1 MDIKDL
7 IQSLKEYAS
16 EMKYKMNIE
25 TNPAKRGRYYKA
37 YKTAM
42 SRIQYLLK
50 EVDKNGKEEIQKEI
64 KEIKEKSKII

>member
-1 MDIKDL
+1 M
-7 IQSLKEYAS
+7 IQLLKEYAS

-50 EVDKNGKEEIQKEI
+50 EVDKSGKDEIQKEI
-64 KEIKEKSKII
+64 KEKSKKEIKEKSKII